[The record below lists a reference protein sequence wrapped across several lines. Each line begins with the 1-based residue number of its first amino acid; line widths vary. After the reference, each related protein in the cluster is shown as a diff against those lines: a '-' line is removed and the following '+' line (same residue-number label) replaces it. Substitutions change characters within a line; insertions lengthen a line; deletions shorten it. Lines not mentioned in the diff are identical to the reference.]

1 MTLIKPKKA
10 DVSRAIAKAKG
21 IYAEAN
27 DLQMHFSRK
36 QNDLKKCISN
46 VKEETIREA
55 FETQQLKT
63 SQMRIQALNCLPC
76 KGMG

>member
-1 MTLIKPKKA
+1 MTLIKPKKT
-10 DVSRAIAKAKG
+10 DVLRAIAKAKG

-27 DLQMHFSRK
+27 DLQMQFSRK

-55 FETQQLKT
+55 FGNTAIENFANAYQE
-63 SQMRIQALNCLPC
+63 LNCLHC
-76 KGMG
+76 KGTG